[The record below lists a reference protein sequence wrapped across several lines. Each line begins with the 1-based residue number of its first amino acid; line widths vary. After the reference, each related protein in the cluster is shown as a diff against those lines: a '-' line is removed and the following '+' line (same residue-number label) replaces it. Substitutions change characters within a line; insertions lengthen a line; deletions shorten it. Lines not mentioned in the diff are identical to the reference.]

1 MSSAFV
7 SGARGFVGSRLV
19 KELATQGK
27 RVHAFIRPG
36 SELSEEI
43 QTLKNVIVFHGDLR
57 DAAALE
63 SATQGCSQAYHLAAL
78 AQPWAK
84 DMSLFQEVNVKGTLN
99 VLNACLKNG
108 TQDILITSSA
118 GMFGPQQSVK
128 PVNEQTIPASWFSE
142 YEKTKWESVEA
153 SKQFLNKGL
162 NIRFVS
168 PTRVFG
174 PGELSTSN
182 AVTKLIHQYMQ
193 GKFRFVPGTGHG
205 IGNYAFID
213 DVVAGHLLAMS
224 KGNTGENYILGG
236 ENVSYRYLFDTVGT
250 LSGKKYKL
258 FGVPLFIMLSAASLM
273 EQWANLTGKP
283 PLITPP
289 FVRKY
294 AHDWGTDLSKARDEL
309 GYEVTPIGNA
319 IKKTMDWINS
329 RQTQS

>member
-1 MSSAFV
+1 MPNVFV

-19 KELATQGK
+19 KELADQGNI
-27 RVHAFIRPG
+27 VHALIRPG
-36 SELSEEI
+36 SKLPKEI
-43 QTLKNVIVFHGDLR
+43 QSLQNVNVFHGDLR
-57 DAAALE
+57 DVTALE

-84 DMSLFQEVNVKGTLN
+84 DMNLFREVNVTGTLN

-108 TQDILITSSA
+108 TKDIVITSSA
-118 GMFGPQQSVK
+118 GMFGPQQNIK
-128 PVNEQTIPASWFSE
+128 PVNEKTIPTSWFSE

-153 SKQFLNKGL
+153 SKPFLNKGL

-205 IGNYAFID
+205 IGNYAFIN
-213 DVVAGHLLAMS
+213 DVVTGHLLVMT
-224 KGNTGENYILGG
+224 KGKTGENYILGG
-236 ENVSYRYLFDTVGT
+236 ENVSYRYFFDTVGR
-250 LSGKKYKL
+250 LSGKTYRL
-258 FGVPLFIMLSAASLM
+258 FGMPLFLMLSAATLM
-273 EQWANLTGKP
+273 EQWANFTGKP

-294 AHDWGTDLSKARDEL
+294 AHDWGTDLSKAQDEL
-309 GYEVTPIGNA
+309 GYRITPIAKA
-319 IKKTMDWINS
+319 IQETIDWIS
-329 RQTQS
+329 PR